1 VENIKNNFL
10 SEDFFMENKNKRFT
24 IDDVRKAVFYQL
36 PKFLF
41 TGEFKNLNNDARIL
55 YAVLKDRHELS
66 LANKWTNDNNEVYI
80 IFSRAEM
87 CEVVGLS
94 ENTILKAMKTL
105 KEYNLVEEERIGL
118 GQANR
123 IYLLQVETHDNT
135 PKSQTFKSYGSKH
148 SNGEDKDLKDLHIPS
163 INKTYLSENLSNQSL
178 NVEAEVNQPE
188 FDEIP
193 DTDMID
199 ITAGN
204 ISEAVADK
212 ICLDELKDEHSDK
225 HEEINMLNDIIV
237 ETLSNKSPNAT
248 VRVSKQ
254 NIAIHTV
261 QQIFAHLGKTHI
273 EYVIHSLNNNGN
285 KYKIDKN
292 TKSYLMTSLFHAPRT
307 VSYFTNRSFSK
318 PKDDNYSPGGLS
330 SDAFMEKLVRK
341 SLKF

>member
-1 VENIKNNFL
+1 
-10 SEDFFMENKNKRFT
+10 MESKNKRFT
-24 IDDVRKAVFYQL
+24 IDDVTNALFYQL
-36 PKFLF
+36 PKFLM
-41 TGEFKNLNNDARIL
+41 TGEFKNLNNDARVL

-66 LANKWTNDNNEVYI
+66 MVNQWTNEDNEVYI
-80 IFSRAEM
+80 IFSRDEM
-87 CEVVGLS
+87 CEVLGLS
-94 ENTILKAMKTL
+94 KPTVIKAMKTL
-105 KEYNLVEEERIGL
+105 KEYNLVEEERV
-118 GQANR
+118 GQGDANK
-123 IYLLQVETHDNT
+123 IYLLQVKTPDNT
-135 PKSQTFKSYGSKH
+135 PKSKKSKIFT
-148 SNGEDKDLKDLHIPS
+148 SNDKNYSNQEKKDFEFPS
-163 INKTYLSENLSNQSL
+163 INNTYLSENLSNQSL
-178 NVEAEVNQPE
+178 NVEAEVIQPE

-212 ICLDELKDEHSDK
+212 ICLDELKDEHPDK

-237 ETLSNKSPNAT
+237 ETLSNKSPNAS